1 MRHCLYALLGMLVL
15 MGGCKNRP
23 SYHHFRAGPIAKSEA
38 IQTQRDLLTPTPLD
52 LDTFRFPEDD
62 DDGRTAY
69 AKAVDSALYRDRL
82 RDILI
87 MRADQMYHYDRAKAL
102 AFSAGTSASLDL
114 AQTLVAGVG
123 ALTTGGTTPRILSG
137 AASMIGATKAIVLE
151 AAYFRVFVPKLL
163 ADTERERRTKLDEIY
178 AHTAKPIAK
187 YSVDRMIGDVLGYH
201 ESGSLY
207 LAIIR
212 LAQEPTKPES
222 STQPAGGVVT
232 TQPSDTQ
239 PADTPPTSAPSE

>member
-1 MRHCLYALLGMLVL
+1 MRHCFSALLVTLVAL
-15 MGGCKNRP
+15 GGCRQRP
-23 SYHHFRAGPIAKSEA
+23 SYHHYRAGPIVTSKAV
-38 IQTQRDLLTPTPLD
+38 QTQKNLLTPTPIN
-52 LDTFRFPEDD
+52 LDTFRFPEDGND
-62 DDGRTAY
+62 DQTAY
-69 AKAVDSALYRDRL
+69 AKAVKSAVDRDRL

-114 AQTLVAGVG
+114 AQTLVSGVG
-123 ALTTGGTTPRILSG
+123 GLTSGGSTPRILSG

-163 ADTERERRTKLDEIY
+163 QDTEQERTDILERIY
-178 AHTAKPIAK
+178 THTNEPIEK
-187 YSVDRMIGDVLGYH
+187 YSVDRMIGDVLAYH

-212 LAQEPTKPES
+212 LAQEPT
-222 STQPAGGVVT
+222 TQPVDGAVKR
-232 TQPSDTQ
+232 Q
-239 PADTPPTSAPSE
+239 PADTQPTETPQNEV